1 MKKPKLFRWALWWGL
16 GIVIA
21 CLAAI
26 VIDAI
31 MNMDKTGADEMSTPI
46 MGAFYK
52 LIYNFG
58 IWPIVLYIGLVGPVV
73 EELCFRLWGN
83 GKQWTGY
90 TSVALMALWMLS
102 LGWLAAA
109 IALGAGIAVMIVY
122 HNDRTRRLFA
132 LMLLSSLLFAAAHIG
147 NYDPSGSLIMF
158 LVAVLHKFGMGLAAS
173 YLVINHNILWSMGL
187 HILNNGVLAVIFGVG
202 VGMAADT
209 VTTVENKDCRITL
222 RPVLTKSADKD
233 TYVQGWL
240 DDSTYTDIG
249 TPGNIAHMLNSTAH
263 IHMNGST
270 AQCDYERSSY
280 PKAEITVVMLGGCR
294 DYTRP
299 VRLMEEKQWIA
310 IDTVEHADSVRTM
323 YVGDSSY
330 TIAVERTVTIRNTY
344 EPLSGI

>member
-1 MKKPKLFRWALWWGL
+1 MKKTKLFHWALWWGL

-21 CLAAI
+21 CLAVI

-147 NYDPSGSLIMF
+147 NYNPSGSLTMF

-209 VTTVENKDCRITL
+209 VTTAENKDCRITL

-249 TPGNIAHMLNSTAH
+249 TPGNIAQWS
-263 IHMNGST
+263 
-270 AQCDYERSSY
+270 DY

-323 YVGDSSY
+323 HVGDSSY
-330 TIAVERTVTIRNTY
+330 TIAVERTVSIRNTY

>member
-1 MKKPKLFRWALWWGL
+1 MKKAKLFRWALWWGL

-21 CLAAI
+21 CLAVI
-26 VIDAI
+26 VIDAV
-31 MNMDKTGADEMSTPI
+31 MNMDKTGADEMSAPI
-46 MGAFYK
+46 IGAFYK

-147 NYDPSGSLIMF
+147 NYNPSGSLTMF

-209 VTTVENKDCRITL
+209 VTTAENKDCRITL

-249 TPGNIAHMLNSTAH
+249 TPGNIAQTLNSIA
-263 IHMNGST
+263 HMNGST
-270 AQCDYERSSY
+270 TQCDYEWSDY

-294 DYTRP
+294 DYTRA

-310 IDTVEHADSVRTM
+310 TDTVEHADSVRTM

>member
-187 HILNNGVLAVIFGVG
+187 HILNNSVLAVIFGVG